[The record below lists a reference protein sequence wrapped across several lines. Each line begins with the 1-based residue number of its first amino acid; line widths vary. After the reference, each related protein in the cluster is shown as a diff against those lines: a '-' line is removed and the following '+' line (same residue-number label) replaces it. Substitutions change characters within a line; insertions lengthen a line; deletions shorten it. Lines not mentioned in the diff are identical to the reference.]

1 MPFNIGMPK
10 AKDKPYSVGKGNPH
24 NENGINVSY
33 MWEHL
38 DKREDHLL
46 IERFIFIEKK
56 RIKNADTG
64 KITQKKRLSSL
75 VTTQLR
81 AIEKLTADIRVNRT
95 SKNYL
100 IEHSAGSGKT
110 NTIAW
115 LAHILPRYTIRTTKT
130 FSILLL
136 SSPTALC

>member
-1 MPFNIGMPK
+1 
-10 AKDKPYSVGKGNPH
+10 
-24 NENGINVSY
+24 
-33 MWEHL
+33 MWENIWT
-38 DKREDHLL
+38 KEKIILL

-56 RIKNADTG
+56 RIKNADPG
-64 KITQKKRLSSL
+64 KITQKETVIFPRYH
-75 VTTQLR
+75 QLR

-115 LAHILPRYTIRTTKT
+115 LAHILASLHDTNDQNIFNTIIVITDA
-130 FSILLL
+130 LLL
-136 SSPTALC
+136 TSNCWRR